1 MKHVVGRP
9 LCKLGT
15 CRPARVGGARIETR
29 SRPHYLPAM
38 PVAPP
43 AWAGRG
49 LKQVAIDL
57 YKELIAS
64 PRPRGR
70 GAD

>member
-1 MKHVVGRP
+1 MKRSPKPTFLHNG
-9 LCKLGT
+9 LS
-15 CRPARVGGARIETR
+15 RPARVGGARIETACGLKEER
-29 SRPHYLPAM
+29 DER
-38 PVAPP
+38 VAPP

-49 LKQVAIDL
+49 LKHMMPKRTAS
-57 YKELIAS
+57 LILS